1 MTRVPDPARV
11 GVTTKYVVTAAAAI
25 LAAYLCW
32 GLRSLIVPAFV
43 GGLLAY
49 ICRPLV
55 TRLERCRIPRGLAVG
70 LVLLMFG
77 VVTLVSANSVRAAI
91 PTETAVLELR
101 VRALYALNHRYQAVM
116 GLDPAWERGNGLYRL
131 THRDLDP
138 LMDRVSDA
146 LALRPDE
153 RALFVAS
160 LERLT
165 DAASARS
172 DRLLDYERANAQT
185 LEMRAR
191 RTGRAE
197 PAPKTVGGS
206 PPSAPPTS
214 IAKSEPGG
222 LGDVLSIWIIAPLIF
237 LFVLLDTGQIKR
249 GLLSAVPNRLFEP
262 ALAVLADVDEA
273 LGNYVRGI
281 FLECC
286 ALGLTVSVLIIIAGV
301 PLRWAIAIGIFTGA
315 SNVVPYMGFA
325 AALLSGLA
333 YALLAENVHPLLPL
347 VTAETF
353 AVWVVV
359 AVALA
364 ELLKNV
370 LYEPIIL
377 GGAVKLHPLVV
388 VIGVVGGAIL
398 FGPAG
403 MFLAIPTL
411 TIVRVLVASSARHLK
426 AYGVV

>member
-1 MTRVPDPARV
+1 VTRAPDPARV
-11 GVTTKYVVTAAAAI
+11 GVATRYVVTAAAAI
-25 LAAYLCW
+25 LAAYLVW

-70 LVLLMFG
+70 VVLLMFA
-77 VVTLVSANSVRAAI
+77 VVTLVSVNSVRTAM
-91 PTETAVLELR
+91 PSETAVLELR

-116 GLDPAWERGNGLYRL
+116 GLDPSWDRGNGLYRL

-138 LMDRVSDA
+138 LLDRVSDV
-146 LALRPDE
+146 LALTPDE

-160 LERLT
+160 RDRLT
-165 DAASARS
+165 DAASARAN
-172 DRLLDYERANAQT
+172 RLLDYERANAQT
-185 LEMRAR
+185 LEMRGR
-191 RTGRAE
+191 RTGRVE
-197 PAPKTVGGS
+197 PAAKTVGGS

-214 IAKSEPGG
+214 MATSEAGG

-237 LFVLLDTGQIKR
+237 LFVLLDTGRIKR
-249 GLLSAVPNRLFEP
+249 GVLSAVPNRLFEP
-262 ALAVLADVDEA
+262 MLAVLADVDEA

-281 FLECC
+281 FLECG
-286 ALGLTVSVLIIIAGV
+286 ALGLTVMVLIILVGV
-301 PLRWAIAIGIFTGA
+301 PLRWAIAIGIVTGA

-333 YALLAENVHPLLPL
+333 YALLAEDVHPLIPL

-353 AVWVVV
+353 AVWVVG

-370 LYEPIIL
+370 FYEPLVL

-398 FGPAG
+398 FGAAG
-403 MFLAIPTL
+403 MILAIPTL
-411 TIVRVLVASSARHLK
+411 TVMRVLVASSARHLK
-426 AYGVV
+426 AYGLV

>member
-1 MTRVPDPARV
+1 V
-11 GVTTKYVVTAAAAI
+11 GVATKYVVTAAAAM
-25 LAAYLCW
+25 LAAYLVW

-70 LVLLMFG
+70 LLLLMCA
-77 VVTLVSANSVRAAI
+77 VVTLVGLNSVRAAI
-91 PTETAVLELR
+91 PSEAAILELR
-101 VRALYALNHRYQAVM
+101 VRMLYALNHRYQALM
-116 GLDPAWERGNGLYRL
+116 GLDPSWNRGNGLYRL

-138 LMDRVSDA
+138 LMDRVSEVLA
-146 LALRPDE
+146 LAPDE

-165 DAASARS
+165 DAGSARS
-172 DRLLDYERANAQT
+172 NQLLDYERANAQA

-197 PAPKTVGGS
+197 PATKTVGGS
-206 PPSAPPTS
+206 PSSAPPTS
-214 IAKSEPGG
+214 VAKSEPAG
-222 LGDVLSIWIIAPLIF
+222 LGDVLSTWIIAPLIF
-237 LFVLLDTGQIKR
+237 LFLLWDTGRVKR
-249 GLLSAVPNRLFEP
+249 GLLTAVPNRLFEP
-262 ALAVLADVDEA
+262 ALAIMADVDEA

-286 ALGLTVSVLIIIAGV
+286 ALGLTVIVFTTIVGV

-353 AVWVVV
+353 AIWVVV

-370 LYEPIIL
+370 LYEPIVL
-377 GGAVKLHPLVV
+377 GGAVKLHPLVI

-403 MFLAIPTL
+403 MFLAIPTI

-426 AYGVV
+426 AYGLV